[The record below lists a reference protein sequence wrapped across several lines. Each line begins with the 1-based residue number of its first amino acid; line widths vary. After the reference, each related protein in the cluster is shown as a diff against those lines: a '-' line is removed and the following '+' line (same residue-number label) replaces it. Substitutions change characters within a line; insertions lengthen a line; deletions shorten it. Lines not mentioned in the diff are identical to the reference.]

1 MIKSYTNQLPAWPSW
16 LSCLM
21 NFFLCFCLCFSF
33 FLNILVW
40 KKIYVLRSYIYLVL
54 PDFIWLRRSGSFASL
69 TKPATAGVLVYK
81 QISLGEGTAASKHH
95 LLLPRERES
104 PPLWRQRRPWEIP
117 LLVPELATWAQDP
130 PCQMNLSQC
139 FNHLLFFRFDQ
150 SYRNERGKIRTS
162 QWCLGRK

>member
-1 MIKSYTNQLPAWPSW
+1 M
-16 LSCLM
+16 C
-21 NFFLCFCLCFSF
+21 FFFCLCFSF

-54 PDFIWLRRSGSFASL
+54 LDFIWLRRNSSFASL

-117 LLVPELATWAQDP
+117 SLVPELATWAQDLP
-130 PCQMNLSQC
+130 SRMNFSQC
-139 FNHLLFFRFDQ
+139 LNHLLFFRSEQ
-150 SYRNERGKIRTS
+150 SCRNKRGKIRRS

>member
-104 PPLWRQRRPWEIP
+104 SLASKKALGDPFAGSWISNLGPRP
-117 LLVPELATWAQDP
+117 TSR
-130 PCQMNLSQC
+130 MNFSQC

-150 SYRNERGKIRTS
+150 SYRNERGKIHTS
-162 QWCLGRK
+162 QWCLRRK